1 METKRK
7 NMKTKVFKS
16 YADFLNRKDKKINGV
31 SEDFAAEHPDF
42 EEANKTNVGCWN
54 CYDCKNCYDCLSC
67 YDCQN
72 CVSCNFKKHKTM
84 KTKNN

>member
-7 NMKTKVFKS
+7 NMKTKIYKS
-16 YADFLNRKDKKINGV
+16 YADFLMRENKEENGV
-31 SEDFAAEHPDF
+31 SEEFAAEHPDF
-42 EEANKTNVGCWN
+42 EMQNETNSGCWN
-54 CYDCKNCYDCLSC
+54 CHACQNCYDCLSC